1 MYTVTETNDFIDWA
15 ARVWNDKV
23 RNGFITFISTNPQ
36 VGDVIPSAGPLR
48 KVRWTRHGM
57 GKQGGARVI
66 YYNRLTN
73 GDIVLL
79 LVYAK
84 SKFDNIRPEVLIKI
98 KEKYDV

>member
-1 MYTVTETNDFIDWA
+1 
-15 ARVWNDKV
+15 
-23 RNGFITFISTNPQ
+23 
-36 VGDVIPSAGPLR
+36 
-48 KVRWTRHGM
+48 M